1 MKSNIDNSKDCL
13 ILLDWLLLH
22 DNTLS
27 VREIYNH
34 LVCMGFDFPST
45 LAYSYSFF
53 LSEFHVHKNNPNIE
67 RVLVCLQSMIIIQ
80 YMEFYNFY
88 PGIDSSGLFG
98 YSSRRA

>member
-1 MKSNIDNSKDCL
+1 MKPNLENYKECR

-22 DNTLS
+22 DDTLT

-34 LVCMGFDFPST
+34 LVSMGFDFPST

-53 LSEFHVHKNNPNIE
+53 LSEFHAHKNNPNIE
-67 RVLVCLQSMIIIQ
+67 RVLVCFQSMIIMQ

-88 PGIDSSGLFG
+88 PRTDSSGLFG
-98 YSSRRA
+98 YSSRLA